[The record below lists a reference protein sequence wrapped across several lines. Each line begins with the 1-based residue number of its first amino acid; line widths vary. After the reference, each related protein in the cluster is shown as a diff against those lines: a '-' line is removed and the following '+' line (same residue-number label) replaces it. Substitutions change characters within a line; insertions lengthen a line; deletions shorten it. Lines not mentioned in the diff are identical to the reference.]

1 MTVRPDF
8 RSCYGYHQYKKER
21 EKESEN
27 DSERISCRGE
37 KDRKTKLLILLIAPI
52 AVIVDQI
59 TKSLVVHFIPLG
71 GSLWEAPR
79 ESLFRIIHV
88 RNTAI
93 AFGLGRG
100 FADELKV
107 VLFILLPLVIVI
119 SLIIYSL
126 YKNDQPLYQRVAF
139 ALIIGGGTGNLI
151 DRIFRP
157 GNVVDFVDTIWFGID
172 ALRNVPILKL
182 LSYERWPTWNIA
194 DACVVVAVAILL
206 VGMIIEEVQAKK
218 RKKN

>member
-1 MTVRPDF
+1 MGIINTK
-8 RSCYGYHQYKKER
+8 KKEKKSLKTIL
-21 EKESEN
+21 KEFPAEV
-27 DSERISCRGE
+27 R

-59 TKSLVVHFIPLG
+59 TKSLVVHFIPLY
-71 GSLWEAPR
+71 GSLWGAPY
-79 ESLFRIIHV
+79 EGLFRIIHV

-93 AFGLGRG
+93 AFGLGHG
-100 FADELKV
+100 FADELKA

-119 SLIIYSL
+119 SLIVYSL
-126 YKNDQPLYQRVAF
+126 YKNDQPIYQRVAF

-157 GNVVDFVDTIWFGID
+157 DNVVDFVDTIWFGID

-182 LSYERWPTWNIA
+182 LSFERWPTWNIA

-206 VGMIIEEVQAKK
+206 VGMIVEEVQAKK

>member
-1 MTVRPDF
+1 MGIINTK
-8 RSCYGYHQYKKER
+8 KKEKKSL
-21 EKESEN
+21 KEILKSFPSEVK
-27 DSERISCRGE
+27 
-37 KDRKTKLLILLIAPI
+37 KDRKKKHLILLIAPI

-59 TKSLVVHFIPLG
+59 TKSLVVHFIPLY
-71 GSLWEAPR
+71 GSLWGEPY
-79 ESLFRIIHV
+79 EGLFRIIHV

-93 AFGLGRG
+93 AFGLGHG
-100 FADELKV
+100 FADELKA

-119 SLIIYSL
+119 SLILYSL
-126 YKNDQPLYQRVAF
+126 YKNGQPVYQRVAF
-139 ALIIGGGTGNLI
+139 ALIIGGGTAGCYAALTIRDLI

-157 GNVVDFVDTIWFGID
+157 DNVVDFVDTIWFGID

-206 VGMIIEEVQAKK
+206 IGMIVEEVQAKK

>member
-1 MTVRPDF
+1 M
-8 RSCYGYHQYKKER
+8 GIINAKKKEKKSLKTIL
-21 EKESEN
+21 KEFPAEV
-27 DSERISCRGE
+27 R

-52 AVIVDQI
+52 AVLIDQI
-59 TKSLVVHFIPLG
+59 TKSLVVHFIPLY
-71 GSLWEAPR
+71 
-79 ESLFRIIHV
+79 ESLSPYKGVFRIIHV

-93 AFGLGRG
+93 AFGLGHG
-100 FADELKV
+100 FADELKA

-119 SLIIYSL
+119 SLILYSL
-126 YKNDQPLYQRVAF
+126 YKNGQPVYQRVAF

-157 GNVVDFVDTIWFGID
+157 DKVVDFVDTIWFGID

-182 LSYERWPTWNIA
+182 LSFERWPTWNIA

-206 VGMIIEEVQAKK
+206 VGMIVEEVQAKK
-218 RKKN
+218 LKKN

>member
-1 MTVRPDF
+1 MGIINTK
-8 RSCYGYHQYKKER
+8 KKEKKSLKTIL
-21 EKESEN
+21 KEFPAEVK
-27 DSERISCRGE
+27 

-172 ALRNVPILKL
+172 ALRDIPLLKL
-182 LSYERWPTWNIA
+182 LSFERWPTWNIA

-206 VGMIIEEVQAKK
+206 VGMIVEEVQAKK

>member
-1 MTVRPDF
+1 M
-8 RSCYGYHQYKKER
+8 
-21 EKESEN
+21 
-27 DSERISCRGE
+27 RG
-37 KDRKTKLLILLIAPI
+37 KRFLPFLLSAFI
-52 AVIVDQI
+52 IVADQI
-59 TKSLVVHFIPLG
+59 SKALVVHFIPLY
-71 GSLWEAPR
+71 GSLWGAPY
-79 ESLFRIIHV
+79 EGLFRIIHV

-93 AFGLGRG
+93 AFGLGHG
-100 FADELKV
+100 FADELKA

-119 SLIIYSL
+119 SLIVYSL
-126 YKNDQPLYQRVAF
+126 YKNDQPIYQRVAF

-157 GNVVDFVDTIWFGID
+157 DNVVDFVDTIWFGID

-182 LSYERWPTWNIA
+182 LSFERWPTWNIA

-206 VGMIIEEVQAKK
+206 VGMIVEEVQAKK

>member
-1 MTVRPDF
+1 MGIINTK
-8 RSCYGYHQYKKER
+8 KKEKKSLKTIL
-21 EKESEN
+21 KEFPAEVK
-27 DSERISCRGE
+27 